1 MSKELEARLDA
12 IESRF
17 AIDALIANYAEA
29 FDTMNIELLA
39 TLWHP
44 ESRLLLGANGTPTA
58 WRPSWRKH
66 AST

>member
-29 FDTMNIELLA
+29 FDTMNIEL
-39 TLWHP
+39 
-44 ESRLLLGANGTPTA
+44 
-58 WRPSWRKH
+58 
-66 AST
+66 